1 MWRQTEL
8 REALPPSARYPFMVQ
23 QTAVDGLHDIAGT
36 GHLNCG
42 FDGILQI
49 VCVGSRHFASIAEF
63 TR

>member
-36 GHLNCG
+36 GHLNSV
-42 FDGILQI
+42 LT
-49 VCVGSRHFASIAEF
+49 ASSKLSA
-63 TR
+63 